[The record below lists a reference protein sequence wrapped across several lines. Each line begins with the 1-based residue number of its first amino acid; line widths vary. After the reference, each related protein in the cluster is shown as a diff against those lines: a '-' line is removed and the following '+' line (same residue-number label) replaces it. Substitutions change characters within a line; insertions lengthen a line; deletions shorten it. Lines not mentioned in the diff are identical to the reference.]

1 MESPF
6 IRIDNL
12 RKTYP
17 MGREA
22 VHALA
27 GVTLDVEN
35 NSFMAVIGPSGS
47 GKSTLLH
54 LIGGLDR
61 PTEGSVQMD
70 GKHLEE
76 MDENAL
82 AAYRRR
88 KVGFVFQS
96 FNLIPSLN
104 TLENVAF
111 PLRFDGFPRREREA
125 HAWKLL
131 EIVELNNRAY
141 HLPSELSGGQQQR
154 AAIARALVH
163 DPQLILADEPT
174 GNLDTRSSLRILEL
188 LSSLHK
194 DGRTVIVVSHDPRVT
209 NFATTITC
217 LLDGRVVNLDEY
229 NTALAL
235 TTSEADTL

>member
-6 IRIDNL
+6 IHIDNL
-12 RKTYP
+12 RKSYP
-17 MGREA
+17 MGREM

-27 GVTLDVEN
+27 GVSVDVES
-35 NSFMAVIGPSGS
+35 NSFMAIIGPSGS

-54 LIGGLDR
+54 LMGGLDR
-61 PTEGSVQMD
+61 PTEGSIHMD

-96 FNLIPSLN
+96 FNLIPSMN

-111 PLRFDGFPRREREA
+111 PLRFDGIPKREREA
-125 HAWKLL
+125 RAWKML
-131 EIVELNNRAY
+131 ELVELSNRAF

-154 AAIARALVH
+154 AAIARSLIH

-174 GNLDTRSSLRILEL
+174 GNLDTRSSMHILEL

-194 DGRTVIVVSHDPRVT
+194 EGRTVIVVSHDPRVT
-209 NFATTITC
+209 NFATHTTC

-229 NTALAL
+229 NAAL
-235 TTSEADTL
+235 TVITSEADTL

>member
-6 IRIDNL
+6 IRINNL
-12 RKTYP
+12 RKSYP
-17 MGREA
+17 MGREM

-27 GVTLDVEN
+27 GVNVEVEN
-35 NSFMAVIGPSGS
+35 NSFMAIIGPSGS

-54 LIGGLDR
+54 LMGGLDR
-61 PTEGSVQMD
+61 PTEGSIQMD

-82 AAYRRR
+82 AEYRRKR
-88 KVGFVFQS
+88 VGFVFQS
-96 FNLIPSLN
+96 FNLIPSMN

-111 PLRFDGFPRREREA
+111 PLRFDGIPRREREA

-131 EIVELNNRAY
+131 EMVELSNRAY

-154 AAIARALVH
+154 AAVARALIH

-174 GNLDTRSSLRILEL
+174 GNLDTRSSLHILEL
-188 LSSLHK
+188 LSRLHK
-194 DGRTVIVVSHDPRVT
+194 EGRTVIVVSHDPRVT
-209 NFATTITC
+209 NFATNTTC
-217 LLDGRVVNLDEY
+217 LLDGRVVNLEEY
-229 NTALAL
+229 NAALVL
-235 TTSEADTL
+235 TTTESETQ

>member
-1 MESPF
+1 MESLY
-6 IRIDNL
+6 IHISNL

-17 MGREA
+17 MGREM

-27 GVTLDVEN
+27 GVNLNVEN
-35 NSFMAVIGPSGS
+35 NSFMAIIGPSGS

-61 PTEGSVQMD
+61 PTEGSIQMD
-70 GKHLEE
+70 GRHLEG

-96 FNLIPSLN
+96 FNLIPSMN
-104 TLENVAF
+104 TLENIAF
-111 PLRFDGFPRREREA
+111 PLRFDGIPRRERLA
-125 HAWKLL
+125 RAWNLL
-131 EIVELNNRAY
+131 ELVELKNRAF

-174 GNLDTRSSLRILEL
+174 GNLDTRSGMHILEL

-209 NFATTITC
+209 NFATMITC

-229 NTALAL
+229 NAALAL

>member
-1 MESPF
+1 MESPL
-6 IRIDNL
+6 ICINNL

-17 MGREA
+17 MGREV

-70 GKHLEE
+70 RKHLEE

-82 AAYRRR
+82 ATYRRR

-131 EIVELNNRAY
+131 EIVGLNNRAY

-174 GNLDTRSSLRILEL
+174 GNLDTRSSLHILEL

-229 NTALAL
+229 NAALAL

>member
-6 IRIDNL
+6 IHIDNL

-17 MGREA
+17 MGRDV

-27 GVTLDVEN
+27 GVNVNVES
-35 NSFMAVIGPSGS
+35 NSFMAIIGPSGS

-54 LIGGLDR
+54 LMGGLDR
-61 PTEGSVQMD
+61 PTEGSIHID

-96 FNLIPSLN
+96 FNLIPSMN

-111 PLRFDGFPRREREA
+111 PLRFDGVHKKEREA
-125 HAWKLL
+125 RAWKLL
-131 EIVELNNRAY
+131 ELVELSNRAF

-154 AAIARALVH
+154 AAIARALIH

-174 GNLDTRSSLRILEL
+174 GNLDTRSSMYILEL
-188 LSSLHK
+188 LSTLHK
-194 DGRTVIVVSHDPRVT
+194 EGRTVIVVSHDPRVT
-209 NFATTITC
+209 NFATHTTC

-229 NTALAL
+229 NAAL
-235 TTSEADTL
+235 TVITSEVGTL

>member
-1 MESPF
+1 MERPF
-6 IRIDNL
+6 IHINNL

-17 MGREA
+17 MGREM

-27 GVTLDVEN
+27 GVNVDVEN
-35 NSFMAVIGPSGS
+35 NSFMAIIGPSGS

-61 PTEGSVQMD
+61 PTEGNIQMD
-70 GKHLEE
+70 GRHLEE
-76 MDENAL
+76 MDENTL
-82 AAYRRR
+82 AAYRRK

-96 FNLIPSLN
+96 FNLIPNMN

-111 PLRFDGFPRREREA
+111 PLRFDGVPRREREIR
-125 HAWKLL
+125 AWKLL
-131 EIVELNNRAY
+131 ETVELSNRAT

-154 AAIARALVH
+154 AAIARALIH
-163 DPQLILADEPT
+163 DPQLIVADEPT
-174 GNLDTRSSLRILEL
+174 GNLDTRSSMHILEL

-194 DGRTVIVVSHDPRVT
+194 EGRTVIVVSHDPRVT
-209 NFATTITC
+209 SFATHTTC
-217 LLDGRVVNLDEY
+217 LLDGRVVNLGDY
-229 NTALAL
+229 NAALAL

>member
-6 IRIDNL
+6 IRINNL
-12 RKTYP
+12 RKSYP
-17 MGREA
+17 MGREM

-27 GVTLDVEN
+27 GVNAEVEN
-35 NSFMAVIGPSGS
+35 NSFMAIIGPSGS

-54 LIGGLDR
+54 LMGGLDR
-61 PTEGSVQMD
+61 PTEGSIQMD

-82 AAYRRR
+82 AEYRRKR
-88 KVGFVFQS
+88 VGFVFQS
-96 FNLIPSLN
+96 FNLIPSMN

-111 PLRFDGFPRREREA
+111 PLRFDGIPRREREA

-131 EIVELNNRAY
+131 EMVELSNRAY

-154 AAIARALVH
+154 AAVARALIH

-174 GNLDTRSSLRILEL
+174 GNLDTRSSLHILEL
-188 LSSLHK
+188 LSRLHK
-194 DGRTVIVVSHDPRVT
+194 EGRTVIVVSHDPRVT
-209 NFATTITC
+209 NFATHTTC
-217 LLDGRVVNLDEY
+217 LLDGRVVNLEEY
-229 NTALAL
+229 NAALVL
-235 TTSEADTL
+235 TTTESETQ

>member
-6 IRIDNL
+6 IHIDNL
-12 RKTYP
+12 RKSYP
-17 MGREA
+17 MGREM

-27 GVTLDVEN
+27 GVSVDVES
-35 NSFMAVIGPSGS
+35 NSFMAIIGPSGS

-54 LIGGLDR
+54 LMGGLDR
-61 PTEGSVQMD
+61 PTEGSIHMD

-96 FNLIPSLN
+96 FNLIPSMN

-111 PLRFDGFPRREREA
+111 PLRFDGIPKRDREA
-125 HAWKLL
+125 RAWKML
-131 EIVELNNRAY
+131 ELVELSNRAF

-154 AAIARALVH
+154 AAIARSLIH

-174 GNLDTRSSLRILEL
+174 GNLDTRSSMHILEL

-194 DGRTVIVVSHDPRVT
+194 EGRTVIVVSHDPRVT
-209 NFATTITC
+209 NFATHTTC

-229 NTALAL
+229 NAAL
-235 TTSEADTL
+235 TVITSEADTL

>member
-1 MESPF
+1 MQSPF
-6 IRIDNL
+6 ICIENL
-12 RKTYP
+12 RKSYP
-17 MGREA
+17 MGREI

-27 GVTLDVEN
+27 GVDVDIEP
-35 NSFMAVIGPSGS
+35 NSFMAIIGPSGS

-61 PTEGSVQMD
+61 PTAGSIHMD

-82 AAYRRR
+82 AGYRRR

-96 FNLIPSLN
+96 FNLIPNMN

-111 PLRFDGFPRREREA
+111 PLRFDGVSKRKRESC
-125 HAWKLL
+125 AWRLL
-131 EIVELNNRAY
+131 EMVELSHRAY

-174 GNLDTRSSLRILEL
+174 GNLDTRSSMHILEL
-188 LSSLHK
+188 LSNLHK
-194 DGRTVIVVSHDPRVT
+194 EGHSVIVVSHDPRVT
-209 NFATTITC
+209 GFATHTTC
-217 LLDGRVVNLDEY
+217 LLDGRVVDLDEY
-229 NTALAL
+229 NAAL
-235 TTSEADTL
+235 TVATSEADIL

>member
-1 MESPF
+1 MESPL
-6 IRIDNL
+6 ICINNL

-17 MGREA
+17 MGREV

-70 GKHLEE
+70 RKHLEE

-82 AAYRRR
+82 ATYRRR

-131 EIVELNNRAY
+131 EMVGLNNRAY

-174 GNLDTRSSLRILEL
+174 GNLDTRSSLHILEL

-229 NTALAL
+229 NAALAL